1 MPDRSDGALRV
12 LIVGAGPGGLY
23 LAILLKQAQPES
35 EITVLERN
43 PPDATFGFGVV
54 FSDETLGYLQ
64 DNDEPTFREITDT
77 FARWDAIEVRYRG
90 QVRLS
95 RGHGFS
101 GIARQRLLD
110 ILQRLA
116 AGLGVRMTFGVE
128 FEPETLARVQRECD
142 LVVAADGANSRIRNQ

>member
-23 LAILLKQAQPES
+23 LAILLKKANPAACIE
-35 EITVLERN
+35 VVERN
-43 PPDATFGFGVV
+43 APDATFGFGVV

-64 DNDEPTFREITDT
+64 DNDEPTFRDITDT

-110 ILQRLA
+110 ILQRRA
-116 AGLGVRMTFGVE
+116 AGLGVRMTFRTE
-128 FEPETLARVQRECD
+128 LEPATLPQ
-142 LVVAADGANSRIRNQ
+142 

>member
-12 LIVGAGPGGLY
+12 LVVGAGPGGLY
-23 LAILLKQAQPES
+23 LAILLKKANPSACVE
-35 EITVLERN
+35 VVERN
-43 PPDATFGFGVV
+43 ALDATFGFGVV

-90 QVRLS
+90 ELRLS

-110 ILQRLA
+110 ILQRRA
-116 AGLGVRMTFGVE
+116 ASLGVHMTFGVE

-142 LVVAADGANSRIRNQ
+142 L